1 MLITRIQIE
10 GGFLDGFDL
19 ELASGLNVFI
29 GARGTGKTSVIE
41 LIRYALGASSH
52 TTDAKNRSSD
62 HARAVLEDGEVS
74 VTLKDLFHSITVS
87 RSSDDD
93 APRSSA
99 SFESPIVLSQTEIET
114 LGLSDSGRLSL
125 LDGFLTDRTALRSEE
140 AAAISAIRSVY
151 KEIGALE
158 AEISGLS
165 DGVGQLEALGNKL
178 KELEKQ
184 QVLIQG
190 TSAAT
195 AEKQKRLNQLSS
207 ETVNLTVKEELLTRF
222 EESAETL
229 ASQIHQLR
237 TTNYGPDEWD
247 GDPEHDPLN
256 DLRLQYR
263 HTVQKLE
270 GISGSFS
277 SMRVT
282 AKERRQVIQAN
293 RAELEKEART
303 IRQELEKSAE
313 GAGVLAREV
322 NLIRSRIAQLQ
333 ARGKLLSERIARLSA
348 LRLRR
353 DQHFSELANVRE
365 RRSDLREKATTSIS
379 NALAPHVLIKLE
391 RSAQYGEYTKA
402 IANALRG
409 SGMKYN
415 DLAIS
420 LSEHISPGE
429 LIRFVESDD
438 FMGLADIVGIPN
450 ERAARLLGHL
460 REFGIADIVTC
471 DIEDNVRMTL
481 LDGLEYKD
489 IASLSAGQRCTVVLS
504 VILQHKERTLV
515 IDQPEDHLDN
525 AFIASTVI
533 KSLKDRKQFG
543 QVILSTHNAN
553 IPVLGNADL
562 VIELTSDGRNGFIQ
576 VSQPLEHHDAVN
588 AITSVMEGGRQ
599 AFEDRA
605 RFYEAYGK

>member
-19 ELASGLNVFI
+19 KLAPGLNVFI

-41 LIRYALGASSH
+41 LIRYALGARSH
-52 TTDAKNRSSD
+52 TTDAKNRSLD

-74 VTLKDLFHSITVS
+74 VTLQDLFHSLTVS
-87 RSSDDD
+87 RASDDD
-93 APRSSA
+93 APRSPS

-125 LDGFLTDRTALRSEE
+125 LDGFLTDRTTLRSEE

-158 AEISGLS
+158 AEISGLN
-165 DGVGQLEALGNKL
+165 DGVDQLQAMVEKL

-190 TSAAT
+190 TSVAT

-207 ETVNLTVKEELLTRF
+207 ETANLAVKEELLARF
-222 EESAETL
+222 EENTEAL
-229 ASQIHQLR
+229 ASEIDQLL
-237 TTNYGPDEWD
+237 TANFGPDEWD
-247 GDPEHDPLN
+247 GDPDHDPLK
-256 DLRLQYR
+256 DLRSPYR
-263 HTVQKLE
+263 QAINELE
-270 GISGSFS
+270 GVSGSFS
-277 SMRVT
+277 SLQ
-282 AKERRQVIQAN
+282 ASAEERRQVFQTN
-293 RAELEKEART
+293 RAELEREART

-322 NLIRSRIAQLQ
+322 NVIQARIAQLQ
-333 ARGKLLSERIARLSA
+333 ARGKLLSERSARLAA

-353 DQHFSELANVRE
+353 DKHFSELANVRE
-365 RRSDLREKATTSIS
+365 RRSDLREKAATNIS
-379 NALAPHVLIKLE
+379 CALAPHVLIKLE

-420 LSEHISPGE
+420 LSENISPGE
-429 LIRFVESDD
+429 LIKFVESDD
-438 FMGLADIVGIPN
+438 FRGLADIVEIPN

-471 DIEDNVRMTL
+471 DIEDNVRMSL

-489 IASLSAGQRCTVVLS
+489 IAALSAGQRCTVVLS
-504 VILQHKERTLV
+504 VVLQHKERTLV

-525 AFIASTVI
+525 AFVASTVI
-533 KSLKDRKQFG
+533 KSLKDRKNIG

-576 VSQPLEHHDAVN
+576 VSQPLEHPDAVD
-588 AITSVMEGGRQ
+588 AITSVMEGGRE

-605 RFYEAYGK
+605 KFYKAYGK